1 MKASLTEC
9 LALNGAHHTLDENLS
24 QPSATFLPQGIRNGK
39 QLGQATVALNAA
51 GTKYPWQLDAKDFLR
66 TKGWKQR
73 TRALGKDLRPA
84 HLKDNV
90 QTSSRPQCRQIVAFD

>member
-51 GTKYPWQLDAKDFLR
+51 GTKYPWQLDAKDFLEL
-66 TKGWKQR
+66 
-73 TRALGKDLRPA
+73 RAG
-84 HLKDNV
+84 
-90 QTSSRPQCRQIVAFD
+90 SSERGHWARISALLI